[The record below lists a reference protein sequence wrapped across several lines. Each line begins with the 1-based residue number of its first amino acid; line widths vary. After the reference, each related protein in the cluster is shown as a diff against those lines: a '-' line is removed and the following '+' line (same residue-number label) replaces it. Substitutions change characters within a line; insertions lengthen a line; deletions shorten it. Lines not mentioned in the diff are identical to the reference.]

1 MVHILVLSAGYRN
14 SQSHKQAMKRQHTW
28 RMLHAPWH
36 SDINSIGKPPS
47 IHDETDQEDSLS
59 EKQDMELDDIERG
72 PKRIF
77 KHLHGRREPRGRL
90 DMPRLSLLG
99 KPLNYRPPRHRDP
112 RYRKAQLVVHNI
124 LDRPRGVIAVIYHM
138 MMFCMVF
145 FCLVLSVF
153 STIEEFEELA
163 SAILL
168 RMEIVMVV
176 WFTFEF
182 FLRLWSAGCRS
193 RYQGWVGRLRFLR
206 SPFCVIDVIVIV
218 ASVVVL
224 SVGSSGQVFAA
235 SALRGLRFFQI
246 LRMVRMDRRG
256 GTWKLLGSVVYA
268 HRQELITTLYIGFL
282 GLIFSSFLVFLAEK
296 DTNSEHFSNF
306 ADALWWGVITLCTVG
321 YGDTVPITWPG
332 KLIAAFCALL
342 GISFFALPAGILG
355 SGFALKVQ
363 QQQRQKHMIR
373 RRVPAATL
381 IQCLWRC
388 YAADENSM
396 SIATWKIHQ
405 MPLPSP
411 PAFKHNTSFV
421 SRLSTIRRHKTPH
434 GQPGRGRFD
443 STASTDFM
451 STSKTPSGGSTG
463 NYVDDG
469 TGKDV
474 SDTSKR
480 NSDGSRRGSFCV
492 NLFNRVRKDSPSSCD
507 EEPEEP
513 RLAILTKQHK
523 NAIRA
528 LRKIKYFVARRKFKE
543 ALKPYDV
550 KDVIEQ
556 YSAGHVDLLSRVKN
570 LQCRLDTIL
579 GKAGSKSVDVYESKI
594 SLASRIVKVER
605 SIEDIE
611 SKVDQLIEMYVED
624 RHRMSK
630 IISTFTSSSSSPP
643 PPPTSSM
650 PPPDSPLQV
659 TTKHHHHPMQQKS
672 PKSILVDNKQYS
684 EPSTPV
690 AKSFEQQQQQRTIHR
705 GNSDL
710 SQRCFKKKRVTVR
723 HSLEGGGVSPS
734 PLLSAPRIEIEPDTR
749 RISCSADSVD
759 PASSETA
766 STMGT
771 ELDSSLETS
780 EMDSCPE
787 EVATVRQPDSDTE
800 VSTVTVV
807 MKETASLL
815 RPSLHNLRA

>member
-1 MVHILVLSAGYRN
+1 
-14 SQSHKQAMKRQHTW
+14 
-28 RMLHAPWH
+28 
-36 SDINSIGKPPS
+36 
-47 IHDETDQEDSLS
+47 
-59 EKQDMELDDIERG
+59 
-72 PKRIF
+72 
-77 KHLHGRREPRGRL
+77 
-90 DMPRLSLLG
+90 
-99 KPLNYRPPRHRDP
+99 
-112 RYRKAQLVVHNI
+112 
-124 LDRPRGVIAVIYHM
+124 
-138 MMFCMVF
+138 
-145 FCLVLSVF
+145 
-153 STIEEFEELA
+153 
-163 SAILL
+163 
-168 RMEIVMVV
+168 MEIVMVV

-296 DTNSEHFSNF
+296 ESNSKHFSNF

-373 RRVPAATL
+373 RRVPAANL

-396 SIATWKIHQ
+396 SVATWKIHQ
-405 MPLPSP
+405 QPLPSP

-421 SRLSTIRRHKTPH
+421 SRLSTIRRHKSTPSH
-434 GQPGRGRFD
+434 GHPPHARGRFD
-443 STASTDFM
+443 STASTDFVAP
-451 STSKTPSGGSTG
+451 SKTPSGGT
-463 NYVDDG
+463 YVDDA

-474 SDTSKR
+474 SDNSKR
-480 NSDGSRRGSFCV
+480 NSD
-492 NLFNRVRKDSPSSCD
+492 D
-507 EEPEEP
+507 EDPEEP
-513 RLAILTKQHK
+513 RLAVLTNQHK

-579 GKAGSKSVDVYESKI
+579 GKAGSKSIDVYESKI

-611 SKVDQLIEMYVED
+611 SKVDQLIEMYMED
-624 RHRMSK
+624 RHRMSSL
-630 IISTFTSSSSSPP
+630 ISSFTASSSPP
-643 PPPTSSM
+643 PPPPTPSSVPAVSA
-650 PPPDSPLQV
+650 PPSGGSAHNIKPRPHQQL
-659 TTKHHHHPMQQKS
+659 QKS

-684 EPSTPV
+684 EPTTPV
-690 AKSFEQQQQQRTIHR
+690 AKSFDRTIHR

-710 SQRCFKKKRVTVR
+710 SQRCHLHKKKRVTVR
-723 HSLEGGGVSPS
+723 HSLEGGTATPT
-734 PLLSAPRIEIEPDTR
+734 LLATPRIEIDHAHNT
-749 RISCSADSVD
+749 ISRSADSVD

-766 STMGT
+766 STLGT
-771 ELDSSLETS
+771 ELDSLETS
-780 EMDSCPE
+780 DPDFFQE
-787 EVATVRQPDSDTE
+787 EEGSSKAGIRLDSDTE

-815 RPSLHNLRA
+815 RPSLQNLRT

>member
-1 MVHILVLSAGYRN
+1 MSRRSCKEQSCVHMSGRSNPRSDYPSGGGGGGGEIRVAFIELFDLGGKFDAKRKRCNQNEQEENDNYCKRRTSSSSAQESLLNGTE
-14 SQSHKQAMKRQHTW
+14 SKKKRQKEAAC
-28 RMLHAPWH
+28 R
-36 SDINSIGKPPS
+36 
-47 IHDETDQEDSLS
+47 
-59 EKQDMELDDIERG
+59 
-72 PKRIF
+72 KRQQF
-77 KHLHGRREPRGRL
+77 VNNFLE
-90 DMPRLSLLG
+90 
-99 KPLNYRPPRHRDP
+99 
-112 RYRKAQLVVHNI
+112 
-124 LDRPRGVIAVIYHM
+124 RPRGCKAITYHM
-138 MMFCMVF
+138 ALFCMVF

-411 PAFKHNTSFV
+411 PAFHSGSFTSIKLKDRLDLPQGTSGLFKHNTSFV

-480 NSDGSRRGSFCV
+480 NSD
-492 NLFNRVRKDSPSSCD
+492 D

>member
-1 MVHILVLSAGYRN
+1 MEYLLFASAYVFEVQKMN
-14 SQSHKQAMKRQHTW
+14 RQPTW
-28 RMLHAPWH
+28 RLLNAPWH
-36 SDINSIGKPPS
+36 CDANSMGHRGAVDTADDQDS
-47 IHDETDQEDSLS
+47 ESAHDTYY
-59 EKQDMELDDIERG
+59 QDRHSMELGDMERG
-72 PKRIF
+72 PRRILRN
-77 KHLHGRREPRGRL
+77 LHNRKGPPSRL

-99 KPLNYRPPRHRDP
+99 KPINYRPPRHRDP
-112 RYRKAQLVVHNI
+112 RYRKAQMMVHNI
-124 LDRPRGVIAVIYHM
+124 LDRPRGPIAVIYHSL
-138 MMFCMVF
+138 MFCMVF

-153 STIEEFEELA
+153 STIAEFEEIA
-163 SAILL
+163 SSILL

-296 DTNSEHFSNF
+296 ESNSENFSNF

-396 SIATWKIHQ
+396 SVATWKIHQ
-405 MPLPSP
+405 QPLPSP

-421 SRLSTIRRHKTPH
+421 SRLSTIRRHKSTPSH
-434 GQPGRGRFD
+434 GHPTHSRGRFD
-443 STASTDFM
+443 STASTDFVA
-451 STSKTPSGGSTG
+451 TSKTPSAGTAS
-463 NYVDDG
+463 NYVEDG

-474 SDTSKR
+474 SDNSKR
-480 NSDGSRRGSFCV
+480 NSD
-492 NLFNRVRKDSPSSCD
+492 D
-507 EEPEEP
+507 EDPEEP
-513 RLAILTKQHK
+513 RLAVLTNQHK

-579 GKAGSKSVDVYESKI
+579 GKAGSKSIDVYESKI

-605 SIEDIE
+605 TVEDIE
-611 SKVDQLIEMYVED
+611 TKVDQLIEMYLED
-624 RHRMSK
+624 RHRMSNL
-630 IISTFTSSSSSPP
+630 ISSFSTSSPP
-643 PPPTSSM
+643 PQPPTPTSVPAVSG
-650 PPPDSPLQV
+650 PPSGSAHNSKPRTHQQL
-659 TTKHHHHPMQQKS
+659 QKS

-684 EPSTPV
+684 EPTTPV
-690 AKSFEQQQQQRTIHR
+690 AKSFDRTIHR

-710 SQRCFKKKRVTVR
+710 SQRCNLHKKKRVTVR
-723 HSLEGGGVSPS
+723 HSLEGGSATPT
-734 PLLSAPRIEIEPDTR
+734 LLATPRIEIDHAHNA
-749 RISCSADSVD
+749 ISRSADSVD

-766 STMGT
+766 STLGT
-771 ELDSSLETS
+771 ELDSLETS
-780 EMDSCPE
+780 DPDLFQE
-787 EVATVRQPDSDTE
+787 EDGEPRRIRRDSDTE

-807 MKETASLL
+807 MKETPSLL
-815 RPSLHNLRA
+815 RPSLQNLRT

>member
-1 MVHILVLSAGYRN
+1 
-14 SQSHKQAMKRQHTW
+14 
-28 RMLHAPWH
+28 
-36 SDINSIGKPPS
+36 
-47 IHDETDQEDSLS
+47 
-59 EKQDMELDDIERG
+59 
-72 PKRIF
+72 
-77 KHLHGRREPRGRL
+77 
-90 DMPRLSLLG
+90 
-99 KPLNYRPPRHRDP
+99 
-112 RYRKAQLVVHNI
+112 
-124 LDRPRGVIAVIYHM
+124 
-138 MMFCMVF
+138 
-145 FCLVLSVF
+145 
-153 STIEEFEELA
+153 
-163 SAILL
+163 
-168 RMEIVMVV
+168 MEIVMVV

-193 RYQGWVGRLRFLR
+193 RYQGWLGRLRFLR
-206 SPFCVIDVIVIV
+206 SPFCVIDVIVII

-296 DTNSEHFSNF
+296 ESNSEHFSNF

-373 RRVPAATL
+373 RRVPAANL

-405 MPLPSP
+405 QPLPSP

-421 SRLSTIRRHKTPH
+421 SRLSTIRRHKSTPSH
-434 GQPGRGRFD
+434 GHMAHSRGRFD

-451 STSKTPSGGSTG
+451 GSSKTPPVGTPG
-463 NYVDDG
+463 NYGDDP

-474 SDTSKR
+474 SDNSKR
-480 NSDGSRRGSFCV
+480 NSDECIEECSDVTTTPKGLCNMLQKEFSCPPYVALSPAFLASDQISPGSRRASFCV

-513 RLAILTKQHK
+513 RLAVLTKQHK
-523 NAIRA
+523 NAIRS

-579 GKAGSKSVDVYESKI
+579 GKPGSKSIDVYESKI

-611 SKVDQLIEMYVED
+611 SKVDHLLEMYVED
-624 RHRMSK
+624 RHRMMAAALATRPPSDL
-630 IISTFTSSSSSPP
+630 SPP
-643 PPPTSSM
+643 PSATST
-650 PPPDSPLQV
+650 PI
-659 TTKHHHHPMQQKS
+659 HHPLPPNGGGS
-672 PKSILVDNKQYS
+672 PPKSILVDNKQYS

-690 AKSFEQQQQQRTIHR
+690 AKSFNTIHR

-710 SQRCFKKKRVTVR
+710 SQRCQRHKKRVTVR
-723 HSLEGGGVSPS
+723 HSLEGGALP
-734 PLLSAPRIEIEPDTR
+734 PPPRIEVNNRSAPNDGGSTDT
-749 RISCSADSVD
+749 
-759 PASSETA
+759 T
-766 STMGT
+766 STLGT
-771 ELDSSLETS
+771 ELDSLELS
-780 EMDSCPE
+780 DPDLLLGGEQRAE
-787 EVATVRQPDSDTE
+787 EPGEIS
-800 VSTVTVV
+800 SVTVV

-815 RPSLHNLRA
+815 RPSLHNLRS

>member
-1 MVHILVLSAGYRN
+1 M
-14 SQSHKQAMKRQHTW
+14 
-28 RMLHAPWH
+28 APG
-36 SDINSIGKPPS
+36 I
-47 IHDETDQEDSLS
+47 
-59 EKQDMELDDIERG
+59 
-72 PKRIF
+72 
-77 KHLHGRREPRGRL
+77 
-90 DMPRLSLLG
+90 
-99 KPLNYRPPRHRDP
+99 PPRNGCINNEINTTPISLNRMRDSP
-112 RYRKAQLVVHNI
+112 TLPYVTLHLTYR
-124 LDRPRGVIAVIYHM
+124 
-138 MMFCMVF
+138 FCMVF

-296 DTNSEHFSNF
+296 ESNSEHFSNF

-396 SIATWKIHQ
+396 SVATWKIHQ
-405 MPLPSP
+405 QPLPSP

-421 SRLSTIRRHKTPH
+421 SRLSTIRRHKSTPSH
-434 GQPGRGRFD
+434 GHPPHGRGRFD
-443 STASTDFM
+443 STASTDFVA
-451 STSKTPSGGSTG
+451 SSKTPSGGTAS
-463 NYVDDG
+463 NYVEDG

-474 SDTSKR
+474 SDNSKR
-480 NSDGSRRGSFCV
+480 NSD
-492 NLFNRVRKDSPSSCD
+492 D
-507 EEPEEP
+507 EDPEEP
-513 RLAILTKQHK
+513 RLAVLTNQHK

-579 GKAGSKSVDVYESKI
+579 GKAGSKSIDVYESKI

-605 SIEDIE
+605 TVEDIE
-611 SKVDQLIEMYVED
+611 SKVDQLVEMFLED
-624 RHRMSK
+624 RHRMSNLM
-630 IISTFTSSSSSPP
+630 SSFTTSSPP
-643 PPPTSSM
+643 PPPPPQTPTSVPVSA
-650 PPPDSPLQV
+650 PPPGSAHNSKPRSHQQL
-659 TTKHHHHPMQQKS
+659 QKS

-684 EPSTPV
+684 EPTTPV
-690 AKSFEQQQQQRTIHR
+690 AKSFDRTIHR

-710 SQRCFKKKRVTVR
+710 SQRCNLHKKKRVTVR
-723 HSLEGGGVSPS
+723 HSLEGGTAQPTV
-734 PLLSAPRIEIEPDTR
+734 LATPRIEIDHAHNA
-749 RISCSADSVD
+749 ISRSADSVD

-766 STMGT
+766 STLGT
-771 ELDSSLETS
+771 ELDSLETS
-780 EMDSCPE
+780 DADLFQE
-787 EVATVRQPDSDTE
+787 EEGGPRGFRRDSDTE

-815 RPSLHNLRA
+815 RPSLQNLRT

>member
-1 MVHILVLSAGYRN
+1 M
-14 SQSHKQAMKRQHTW
+14 
-28 RMLHAPWH
+28 P
-36 SDINSIGKPPS
+36 DIRRI
-47 IHDETDQEDSLS
+47 S
-59 EKQDMELDDIERG
+59 ES
-72 PKRIF
+72 
-77 KHLHGRREPRGRL
+77 GR
-90 DMPRLSLLG
+90 
-99 KPLNYRPPRHRDP
+99 
-112 RYRKAQLVVHNI
+112 
-124 LDRPRGVIAVIYHM
+124 
-138 MMFCMVF
+138 FCMVF

-153 STIEEFEELA
+153 STIAEFEELA
-163 SAILL
+163 SAILF

-193 RYQGWVGRLRFLR
+193 RYQGWLGRLRFLR

-218 ASVVVL
+218 ASTVVL

-296 DTNSEHFSNF
+296 ETNSEHFSNF

-373 RRVPAATL
+373 RRVPAANL

-396 SIATWKIHQ
+396 SVATWKIHQ
-405 MPLPSP
+405 LPLPSP
-411 PAFKHNTSFV
+411 PAFHSGSFTSIKLKDRLDLPQGSSGLFKHNTSFV
-421 SRLSTIRRHKTPH
+421 SRLSTIRRHKNQGSSQGHPPLT
-434 GQPGRGRFD
+434 RGRYD
-443 STASTDFM
+443 STASNDFVG
-451 STSKTPSGGSTG
+451 TSKTPSGGTG
-463 NYVDDG
+463 SNYADDG
-469 TGKDV
+469 TGRDV
-474 SDTSKR
+474 SDNSKR
-480 NSDGSRRGSFCV
+480 NSDECIVDCGDVTTTPKGLCNMLQKEFSCPPYVALSPAFLSSDQTSPGSRRGSFCV
-492 NLFNRVRKDSPSSCD
+492 NLFNRVRKDSPSSC
-507 EEPEEP
+507 EEDPEEP
-513 RLAILTKQHK
+513 RLAVLTKQHK
-523 NAIRA
+523 NAIRS

-579 GKAGSKSVDVYESKI
+579 GKPGSKSIDVYESKI

-605 SIEDIE
+605 SVEDIE
-611 SKVDQLIEMYVED
+611 SKVDQLMEMYVED

-630 IISTFTSSSSSPP
+630 IISSFAASSPP
-643 PPPTSSM
+643 PTM
-650 PPPDSPLQV
+650 PPNSSTPAVAGPSLTSQAPA
-659 TTKHHHHPMQQKS
+659 TAKHHSHQHHLQKS
-672 PKSILVDNKQYS
+672 PKSILVENKQFS

-690 AKSFEQQQQQRTIHR
+690 AKSFDLQSQQLQQQPRTIHR

-710 SQRCFKKKRVTVR
+710 SQRCFQKKRVTVR
-723 HSLEGGGVSPS
+723 HSLEGGGGSPS
-734 PLLSAPRIEIEPDTR
+734 FLPAPRIEIEPDRTTVK
-749 RISCSADSVD
+749 SACSADSVD
-759 PASSETA
+759 PASSETG
-766 STMGT
+766 STLGT
-771 ELDSSLETS
+771 ELDSLDVS
-780 EMDSCPE
+780 EPELCPE
-787 EVATVRQPDSDTE
+787 EERYHIQPVQDSDTE

-807 MKETASLL
+807 LKETATLL
-815 RPSLHNLRA
+815 RPSLQNLRS